1 MDSPVTPHA
10 IVPNMPQTSGHRRLK
25 IVVVLLALVAGAL
38 WFARARRDRA
48 AHSDIRAVPSPVASL
63 TFEALVDSAASM
75 GARFRSEMDTIPRP
89 DDVRRLQSTIDYLK
103 TVTYLYYDWA
113 SDSSGTLRSPD
124 AITRGYLLPAVE
136 SVLEARP
143 ELAAAYPGVRGSAV
157 VRLYFLDHRMLLTH
171 GVLLS
176 TSGLG
181 RFPSLELAPI
191 VRDIPLDQVVWG
203 RQIDAVGFDLQE
215 PIILDIVSYAH
226 GGSTGANMRTMN
238 TLVLHHLDREANFVE
253 SLRDE
258 FRHARQGTP
267 GPARDGDTLMR
278 GLEYVAL
285 QPYMALDEESA
296 VREFLDDWS
305 ETSYMHE
312 AGHVFSRQA
321 DLGLTPQTPQEEALA
336 YLTELRYGELPHY
349 TLRNMY
355 SVGTM
360 QGIEPHK
367 GGMEIVFTEFS
378 QRILAAKIR
387 GEGFDAIDVNSLFES
402 VGEGG
407 GFGGIAYEFPKL
419 RADEIRAL
427 ADEVFEETYRPLVDE

>member
-1 MDSPVTPHA
+1 
-10 IVPNMPQTSGHRRLK
+10 MPQTSRHRRL
-25 IVVVLLALVAGAL
+25 ITLVVVLASVAGAL
-38 WFARARRDRA
+38 WFALARRDHA
-48 AHSDIRAVPSPVASL
+48 AHSDVRVVPAPVTSL
-63 TFEALVDSAASM
+63 TFEALVDSAAGM
-75 GARFRSEMDTIPRP
+75 EAQFRSEMDTISRH
-89 DDVRRLQSTIDYLK
+89 DDTRRLQSTIDYLK
-103 TVTYLYYDWA
+103 TVTYLYYAWA
-113 SDSSGTLRSPD
+113 SDSSATFPTAE
-124 AITRGYLLPAVE
+124 AINREYLLHAVE

-143 ELAAAYPGVRGSAV
+143 ELAAAYPGVRGAAV
-157 VRLYFLDHRMLLTH
+157 VRLYFLGHRMLLIH
-171 GVLLS
+171 GALLS

-191 VRDIPLDQVVWG
+191 AKEIPLDQVVWG
-203 RQIDAVGFDLQE
+203 RQIDAAGFDLRE

-238 TLVLHHLDREANFVE
+238 TLVLHHLDREAEFVA
-253 SLRDE
+253 SVRDE
-258 FRHARQGTP
+258 FHHARHGPP

-312 AGHVFSRQA
+312 AGHVFSRQVG
-321 DLGLTPQTPQEEALA
+321 LGLTPQTAEEEALA
-336 YLTELRYGELPHY
+336 YLTELRYGGLPHY

-360 QGIEPHK
+360 QGIQPHK

-378 QRILAAKIR
+378 QRIFAAKIR
-387 GEGFDAIDVNSLFES
+387 GDGFEAIDVKSLFES

-427 ADEVFEETYRPLVDE
+427 ADQIFEEKYRPLVNE

>member
-1 MDSPVTPHA
+1 
-10 IVPNMPQTSGHRRLK
+10 MPQTSGHRRLL
-25 IVVVLLALVAGAL
+25 IRVVVLASVAGAL
-38 WFARARRDRA
+38 WFARSRRDHP
-48 AHSDIRAVPSPVASL
+48 AHADVRPDPPPVTSL
-63 TFEALVDSAASM
+63 TFAALVDSAAGM
-75 GARFRSEMDTIPRP
+75 EVRFRSEMDAIPRH
-89 DDVRRLQSTIDYLK
+89 DDTRRLQSTIDYLK
-103 TVTYLYYDWA
+103 SVTYLYYDWA
-113 SDSSGTLRSPD
+113 SDSSATFRSAD
-124 AITRGYLLPAVE
+124 AISREYLLPAVE
-136 SVLEARP
+136 SVLVVRP
-143 ELAAAYPGVRGSAV
+143 ELAAAYPGVRGAAI

-191 VRDIPLDQVVWG
+191 VREIPLDQVVWG
-203 RQIDAVGFDLQE
+203 RRIDAVGFDLRA

-226 GGSTGANMRTMN
+226 GGSTGANMSTMN
-238 TLVLHHLDREANFVE
+238 TLVLHHLDREAEFVE
-253 SLRDE
+253 SVRDE
-258 FRHARQGTP
+258 FHHARHGPP

-285 QPYMALDEESA
+285 QPYLALDEESA
-296 VREFLDDWS
+296 VREFLDDWW

-321 DLGLTPQTPQEEALA
+321 NLGLTPQTAEEEALA
-336 YLTELRYGELPHY
+336 YLTELRYGGLPHY

-360 QGIEPHK
+360 QGIQPHK

-387 GEGFDAIDVNSLFES
+387 GDGFETIDVQSLFES
-402 VGEGG
+402 VGQGG
-407 GFGGIAYEFPKL
+407 GFAGIAYEFPKL

-427 ADEVFEETYRPLVDE
+427 ADQIFEEKYRPLVNE